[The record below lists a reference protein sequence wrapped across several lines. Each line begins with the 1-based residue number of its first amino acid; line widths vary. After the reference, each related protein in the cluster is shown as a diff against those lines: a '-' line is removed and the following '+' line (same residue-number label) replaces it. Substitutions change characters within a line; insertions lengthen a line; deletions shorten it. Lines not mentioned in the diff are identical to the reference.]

1 VRSHSSLPFAI
12 LEDWDNSSVTFETI
26 LFETH
31 DRVALI
37 TLNRAEQLNAL
48 NFKMREELAAAFEQ
62 CATDPEVRAVLLAA
76 TGRAF
81 CAGIDLADGSFEEA
95 PIESVE
101 ARTRGDFRAKL
112 TGLGKPSVAAVQG
125 FCLGGGCE
133 LALCCDL
140 RVATEDAQFGQPE
153 INLGSTPAGGAT
165 QRLPRL
171 IGAGRALEWLL
182 TGDRMAAAEAFRTG
196 LANRV
201 VPAAE
206 LHDTAFELTRKL
218 AAKAPLAVKYMRESV
233 YRGLDLPIEDGL
245 RLEFHLGGLL
255 RTTEDRVEG
264 LKAFREKRAPD
275 FKGR

>member
-1 VRSHSSLPFAI
+1 MA
-12 LEDWDNSSVTFETI
+12 EFETI
-26 LFETH
+26 LFEVQE
-31 DRVALI
+31 RVARI
-37 TLNRAEQLNAL
+37 TLNRPDQLNAL
-48 NFKMREELAAAFEQ
+48 SFAMRDELSSAFDR
-62 CATDPEVRAVLLAA
+62 CAEDADIRAVLLMGA
-76 TGRAF
+76 GRAF
-81 CAGIDLADGSFEEA
+81 CAGIDLGDGSFEEG

-101 ARTRGDFRAKL
+101 ARTPGDFRAKL

-133 LALCCDL
+133 LALCCDI
-140 RVATEDAQFGQPE
+140 RIAAEDAQFGQPE

-182 TGDRMAAAEAFRTG
+182 TGDRMPAAEAYRVG

-206 LHDTAFELTRKL
+206 LEATATALAQKL
-218 AAKAPLAVKYMRESV
+218 ATKAPLAARYMRESV
-233 YRGLDLPIEDGL
+233 YRGLDLPLDDGL

-264 LKAFREKRAPD
+264 LKAFREKRPPS

>member
-1 VRSHSSLPFAI
+1 MASNFQTI
-12 LEDWDNSSVTFETI
+12 TFEVQQ
-26 LFETH
+26 
-31 DRVALI
+31 RVARI
-37 TLNRAEQLNAL
+37 TLNRPEQLNAL
-48 NFKMREELAAAFEQ
+48 SFAMREELSEAFDTCAADAG
-62 CATDPEVRAVLLAA
+62 VRAVLI
-76 TGRAF
+76 TGSGRAF

-133 LALCCDL
+133 LALCCDI
-140 RVATEDAQFGQPE
+140 RIAAEDAQFGQPE

-165 QRLPRL
+165 QRLPRI

-182 TGDRMAAAEAFRTG
+182 TGERIPAAEAYRVG

-201 VPAAE
+201 VPVTE
-206 LHDTAFELTRKL
+206 LDANAFELAVKL

-233 YRGLDLPIEDGL
+233 YRGLDLPIDDGL

-264 LKAFREKRAPD
+264 LKAFREKRAPE
-275 FKGR
+275 FTGR

>member
-1 VRSHSSLPFAI
+1 M
-12 LEDWDNSSVTFETI
+12 DFETI
-26 LFETH
+26 VFELR
-31 DRVALI
+31 DRVAII
-37 TLNRAEQLNAL
+37 TLNRPEQLNAL
-48 NFKMREELAAAFEQ
+48 SFKMREELGAAFDQ
-62 CATDPEVRAVLLAA
+62 CAADPEVRAVVIAGA
-76 TGRAF
+76 GRAF

-101 ARTRGDFRAKL
+101 ARSRGDFRAKL
-112 TGLGKPSVAAVQG
+112 TGMGKPSVAAVQG

-133 LALCCDL
+133 LALCCDV
-140 RVATEDAQFGQPE
+140 RIAAEDAQFGQPE

-165 QRLPRL
+165 QRLPRI

-182 TGDRMAAAEAFRTG
+182 TGDRMPAAEAYRVG
-196 LANRV
+196 LANRL

-206 LHDTAFELTRKL
+206 LQASAFELAKKL

-233 YRGLDLPIEDGL
+233 YHGLDLPLDDGL

-264 LKAFREKRAPD
+264 LKAFREKRSPE